1 MNPIRHYILKAAA
14 ALVMGTVPC
23 LLPAQ
28 TQPQSAVQSV
38 AQPQTQVQPQAQPT
52 LPKPAPA
59 FYRNVVLIDPAHG
72 GPDTG
77 AHFANGI
84 LEKDITL
91 SFSARLRPL
100 LAAAGFAVIST
111 RDSDPAAI
119 LTTDQRA
126 SQANHARPLACL
138 ILHATASGSGLH
150 IATSALTPP
159 DDPTAAHTVL
169 SWQTAQAVTVPQSLR
184 LSNDLGQAL
193 QAAKLPAA
201 LLRTSVPPLDNLIC
215 PAVIIEIAPL
225 APSGA
230 QPTAVTDSSYQQHTA
245 EAIASALSSFRDQNA
260 PSSPAAGAEK

>member
-1 MNPIRHYILKAAA
+1 MTKRPNSILKAATF
-14 ALVMGTVPC
+14 ALFLSTVTA
-23 LLPAQ
+23 LGSAQ
-28 TQPQSAVQSV
+28 TTPPPTATPQPQ
-38 AQPQTQVQPQAQPT
+38 PQPT
-52 LPKPAPA
+52 TPKPPPA

-84 LEKDITL
+84 LEKDVTL
-91 SFSARLRPL
+91 SFSARVRTL

-138 ILHATASGSGLH
+138 ILHATASGSGIH

-169 SWQTAQAVTVPQSLR
+169 PWQTAQAATVPQSLR

-193 QAAKLPAA
+193 LAAKLPAA

-215 PAVIIEIAPL
+215 PAVIIELAPL
-225 APSGA
+225 APTGA
-230 QPTAVTDSSYQQHTA
+230 QPTPVTDGSYQQHAA
-245 EAIASALSSFRDQNA
+245 EAIASALSSFRDQNT
-260 PSSPAAGAEK
+260 PSSLAAGAEK

>member
-23 LLPAQ
+23 LATAQ
-28 TQPQSAVQSV
+28 TPPQSV

-52 LPKPAPA
+52 TPKPPPA

-84 LEKDITL
+84 LEKDVTL
-91 SFSARLRPL
+91 SFSARLRTL
-100 LAAAGFAVIST
+100 LVAAGFAVIST

-138 ILHATASGSGLH
+138 IVHVTASGSGLH
-150 IATSALTPP
+150 LATSALTPQ
-159 DDPTAAHTVL
+159 DPAVRGGL
-169 SWQTAQAVTVPQSLR
+169 PWQTAQAATMPQSLR
-184 LSNDLGQAL
+184 LANDLGQAL

-260 PSSPAAGAEK
+260 PSSAAAGAEK